1 MSLTRVTE
9 GMVGRLSVAA
19 SQDGLI
25 KLARLQER
33 LTTGR
38 VLNRPSDSPVDTTTS
53 LRLRDAVAMNQQHQ
67 RNAQDAQ
74 GWMAT
79 TDAALSSVTD
89 QTRSARDVALQGASS
104 GAMGQAARD
113 ALASTVEG
121 LRSSLLATA
130 NTTLLDRPIFGGT
143 TAGATAYAPD
153 GTYVGDAGQVLRTVG
168 PQEQVRVDV
177 AAATVFG
184 AAGDTVFDHLT
195 ALATA
200 LRAGD
205 EAGVR
210 TGIGALNRDLEQI
223 TTSRAEMGTRQ
234 ARVEAAVSATAARE
248 LDLRSSLSEVEDADL
263 PETIIDLK
271 LQEAAYQAAL
281 GATARVLQPSL
292 MDYLR

>member
-1 MSLTRVTE
+1 MALTRVTE
-9 GMVGRLSVAA
+9 GMVGRLSLAA
-19 SQDGLI
+19 SQDGLV

-74 GWMAT
+74 GWMGT
-79 TDAALSSVTD
+79 VDAALASVTE
-89 QTRSARDVALQGASS
+89 QTRQARDVALQGGSS
-104 GAMGQAARD
+104 AAMGQAARD
-113 ALASTVEG
+113 ALASTVDG

-130 NTTLLDRPIFGGT
+130 NTTLLGRPVFGGT
-143 TAGATAYAPD
+143 TAGEAAYAQD
-153 GTYVGDAGQVLRTVG
+153 GSYVGDGGAVLRTVG

-177 AAATVFG
+177 DGASVFG
-184 AAGDTVFDHLT
+184 AAGNTVFDHLT
-195 ALATA
+195 ALSTA

-210 TGIGALNRDLEQI
+210 TGIGALNRDLEQV

-248 LDLRSSLSEVEDADL
+248 LDLRSSLSSVEDADL